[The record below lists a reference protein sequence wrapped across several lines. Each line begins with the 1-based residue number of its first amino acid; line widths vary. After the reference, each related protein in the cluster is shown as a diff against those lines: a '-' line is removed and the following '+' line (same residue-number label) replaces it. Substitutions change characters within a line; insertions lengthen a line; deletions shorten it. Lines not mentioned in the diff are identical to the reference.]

1 MAKFRFHKLAAVGV
15 LIGFS
20 AWIVTGEFSSV
31 GSAQSEAAAEAAR
44 IEQPAPPARTVAVL
58 SPPHIMHS
66 RAIRV
71 AGLTEADKRAVLAT
85 RMPGIIEK
93 LPVKKGDRVK
103 EGDLIMQ
110 IDAEEVTAAV
120 ETARALL
127 SQRQAEWEAAERLAK
142 SGNLPKLQL
151 DSSTSALAS
160 ARSQLRTAEAAL
172 DRTFVRAPFA
182 GIIDRV
188 AVELGSSIGE
198 RGEVATLI
206 ALDPVI
212 VQGEVSERDLH
223 FITVGAKAEARLVNG
238 DTVTGIVRYI
248 SRDASP
254 QTRTFPLEVAIANP
268 DGRIPAGMTTEVT
281 LRAAPADA
289 VVLPR
294 SVVTLNR
301 AGDLGIRAVDE
312 ASKVVFYPIDLIDD
326 TQNGFV
332 LGGIPKGV
340 RIIVQGQDL
349 VTDGDTV
356 DAKEADPAA
365 IRKLVGESAGTQ

>member
-1 MAKFRFHKLAAVGV
+1 MAKFRFHKLAAIGV

-20 AWIVTGEFSSV
+20 AWIATGEFSSV
-31 GSAQSEAAAEAAR
+31 GSAQSEDAAATPTA
-44 IEQPAPPARTVAVL
+44 EQPAAPPRTVAVL
-58 SPPHIMHS
+58 TPPHVTHS

-71 AGLTEADKRAVLAT
+71 AGLTAADKRAVLAT
-85 RMPGIIEK
+85 RSAGIIEK
-93 LPVKKGDRVK
+93 LPVKKGDHVR
-103 EGDLIMQ
+103 EGDLIVQ
-110 IDAEEVTAAV
+110 IDAAEHTAAI
-120 ETARALL
+120 EMAKALL
-127 SQRQAEWEAAERLAK
+127 SQRQAEWEAAERLAR

-151 DSSTSALAS
+151 DSAASALAT

-188 AVELGSSIGE
+188 PVELGSSIAE

-206 ALDPVI
+206 SLDPVI
-212 VQGEVSERDLH
+212 AQGEISERDLH
-223 FITVGAKAEARLVNG
+223 FIATGAEADVRLISG
-238 DTVTGIVRYI
+238 ETVTGTVRYI

-254 QTRTFPLEVAIANP
+254 QTRTFPLEVAIPNA

-294 SVVTLNR
+294 SVVTLNQ
-301 AGDLGIRAVDE
+301 AGDLGIRAVDA

-326 TQNGFV
+326 TPNGLV
-332 LGGIPKGV
+332 LGGIPKDV

-356 DAKEADPAA
+356 DAREADPAV
-365 IRKLVGESAGTQ
+365 IRKLAGESAGTQ

>member
-1 MAKFRFHKLAAVGV
+1 
-15 LIGFS
+15 
-20 AWIVTGEFSSV
+20 
-31 GSAQSEAAAEAAR
+31 
-44 IEQPAPPARTVAVL
+44 
-58 SPPHIMHS
+58 
-66 RAIRV
+66 
-71 AGLTEADKRAVLAT
+71 LTAADKRAVLAT
-85 RMPGIIEK
+85 RSAGIIEK
-93 LPVKKGDRVK
+93 LPVKKGDHVK
-103 EGDLIMQ
+103 EGDLIVQ
-110 IDAEEVTAAV
+110 IDAAEHTAAI
-120 ETARALL
+120 EMAKALL

-151 DSSTSALAS
+151 DSAASALAT

-188 AVELGSSIGE
+188 PVELGSSIAE

-212 VQGEVSERDLH
+212 AQGEISERDLH
-223 FITVGAKAEARLVNG
+223 FIATGAEADVRLISG
-238 DTVTGIVRYI
+238 DTVTGTVRYI

-254 QTRTFPLEVAIANP
+254 QTRTFPLEVAIPNA

-294 SVVTLNR
+294 SVVTLNQ
-301 AGDLGIRAVDE
+301 AGDLGIRAVDA

-326 TQNGFV
+326 TPNGLV
-332 LGGIPKGV
+332 LGGIPKDV

-356 DAKEADPAA
+356 DAREADPAA
-365 IRKLVGESAGTQ
+365 IRKLAGESAGTQ